1 MQEFKFKVRGNV
13 IKGVNRQVVEV
24 AETGSDYFE
33 KALFFVNPK
42 YYGLTDGKLRE
53 RAQTLMSAAGTPPK
67 SRTNDKKSK
76 IKTFIGIAA
85 SAAAGSIITLIS
97 TVIF

>member
-1 MQEFKFKVRGNV
+1 M

-53 RAQTLMSAAGTPPK
+53 RAQSLMGAAGIPP
-67 SRTNDKKSK
+67 RTRSVKKRSK
-76 IKTFIGIAA
+76 LKIFIEIAA
-85 SAAAGSIITLIS
+85 SAAAGSILTLITS
-97 TVIF
+97 SLL

>member
-1 MQEFKFKVRGNV
+1 M

-42 YYGLTDGKLRE
+42 YYGMTDGKLRE
-53 RAQTLMSAAGTPPK
+53 RAQTLMNSAGAPPK
-67 SRTNDKKSK
+67 TRNNNRRSK
-76 IKTFIGIAA
+76 ITIFIEIAA
-85 SAAAGSIITLIS
+85 SAAAGAIIALITS
-97 TVIF
+97 NLFIP

>member
-1 MQEFKFKVRGNV
+1 M

-24 AETGSDYFE
+24 ADTGSDYFE

-53 RAQTLMSAAGTPPK
+53 RAQTLMSAAGAPP
-67 SRTNDKKSK
+67 RPKKTEK
-76 IKTFIGIAA
+76 KNKWKTFVAIAA
-85 SAAAGSIITLIS
+85 SAAAGSIITAVS

>member
-1 MQEFKFKVRGNV
+1 ML
-13 IKGVNRQVVEV
+13 KGVNRQVVEV

-53 RAQTLMSAAGTPPK
+53 RAQTLMGTAGAPP
-67 SRTNDKKSK
+67 RTKNAKKRSK
-76 IKTFIGIAA
+76 VKVFIEIAA
-85 SAAAGSIITLIS
+85 SAAAGSILTLITS
-97 TVIF
+97 SIL

>member
-1 MQEFKFKVRGNV
+1 ML
-13 IKGVNRQVVEV
+13 KGVNRQVVEV

-53 RAQTLMSAAGTPPK
+53 RAQTLMGTAGAPPRSK
-67 SRTNDKKSK
+67 NQKKRSK
-76 IKTFIGIAA
+76 VKIFIEIAA
-85 SAAAGSIITLIS
+85 SAAAGSILTLITS
-97 TVIF
+97 SLL

>member
-1 MQEFKFKVRGNV
+1 M

-42 YYGLTDGKLRE
+42 YYGMTDGKLKE
-53 RAQTLMSAAGTPPK
+53 RAQTLMNSAGAPPK
-67 SRTNDKKSK
+67 TRNSNRRSK
-76 IKTFIGIAA
+76 ITVFIEIAA
-85 SAAAGSIITLIS
+85 SAAAGAIIALITS
-97 TVIF
+97 NLFIP

>member
-1 MQEFKFKVRGNV
+1 M

-42 YYGLTDGKLRE
+42 YYGMTDGKLRE
-53 RAQTLMSAAGTPPK
+53 RAQTLMNSAGAPPK
-67 SRTNDKKSK
+67 TRISNKRSK
-76 IKTFIGIAA
+76 ITVFIEIAA
-85 SAAAGSIITLIS
+85 SAAAGAIIALITS
-97 TVIF
+97 NLFIP

>member
-1 MQEFKFKVRGNV
+1 M

-24 AETGSDYFE
+24 ADTGSDYFE

-53 RAQTLMSAAGTPPK
+53 RAQSLMATAGAPPRQKKTERK
-67 SRTNDKKSK
+67 SRW
-76 IKTFIGIAA
+76 KTFAAIIA
-85 SAAAGSIITLIS
+85 SAAAGSIITAVTTIIL
-97 TVIF
+97 

>member
-1 MQEFKFKVRGNV
+1 M

-24 AETGSDYFE
+24 SDTGSDYFE

-53 RAQTLMSAAGTPPK
+53 KAQTLMSATGAPPK
-67 SRTNDKKSK
+67 QRKKEK
-76 IKTFIGIAA
+76 KHKWQTALAIMA
-85 SAAAGSIITLIS
+85 SAAVGSIITAVS
-97 TVIF
+97 TIIF

>member
-1 MQEFKFKVRGNV
+1 M

-24 AETGSDYFE
+24 ADTGSDYFE

-53 RAQTLMSAAGTPPK
+53 RAQALMNTAGAPPK
-67 SRTNDKKSK
+67 MKKSEK
-76 IKTFIGIAA
+76 KSRWKTLLALAF
-85 SAAAGSIITLIS
+85 SAAAGALATAL
-97 TVIF
+97 TVIFL

>member
-1 MQEFKFKVRGNV
+1 M

-33 KALFFVNPK
+33 RALFFVNPK

-53 RAQTLMSAAGTPPK
+53 KAQTLMSVAGAPPK
-67 SRTNDKKSK
+67 SKQKTKKSK
-76 IKTFIGIAA
+76 MKTALEIIV
-85 SAAAGSIITLIS
+85 SAAAGSLITLIS
-97 TVIF
+97 SMVF

>member
-1 MQEFKFKVRGNV
+1 M

-33 KALFFVNPK
+33 RAIFFVNPK

-53 RAQTLMSAAGTPPK
+53 KAQNLMSVAGAPPK
-67 SRTNDKKSK
+67 SKKMPKRSK
-76 IKTFIGIAA
+76 MKTAVEIIA
-85 SAAAGSIITLIS
+85 SAAAGSIITLLTS
-97 TVIF
+97 LIF

>member
-1 MQEFKFKVRGNV
+1 M

-42 YYGLTDGKLRE
+42 YYGMTVGKLRE
-53 RAQTLMSAAGTPPK
+53 KAQTLMNSAGAPP
-67 SRTNDKKSK
+67 RTRNGSKRSK
-76 IKTFIGIAA
+76 IGLFIEIAA
-85 SAAAGSIITLIS
+85 SAAAGAIITLITS
-97 TVIF
+97 AVFMG

>member
-1 MQEFKFKVRGNV
+1 M

-53 RAQTLMSAAGTPPK
+53 KAQTLMSVTGTPPK
-67 SRTNDKKSK
+67 NRPKQKRNRL
-76 IKTFIGIAA
+76 KTAVQLIG
-85 SAAAGSIITLIS
+85 SAAVGSVL
-97 TVIF
+97 TVLLNYLL

>member
-1 MQEFKFKVRGNV
+1 ML
-13 IKGVNRQVVEV
+13 KGVNRQVVEV

-53 RAQTLMSAAGTPPK
+53 RAQTLVGAAGVPPK
-67 SRTNDKKSK
+67 AKGVQKRSK
-76 IKTFIGIAA
+76 MKIFIEIAA
-85 SAAAGSIITLIS
+85 SAAAGSILTLITS
-97 TVIF
+97 SLL

>member
-1 MQEFKFKVRGNV
+1 M

-24 AETGSDYFE
+24 ADTGSDYFE

-53 RAQTLMSAAGTPPK
+53 RAQTLMSAAGAPPK
-67 SRTNDKKSK
+67 TRKTEKKNK
-76 IKTFIGIAA
+76 LKTFIAIAA
-85 SAAAGSIITLIS
+85 SAAAGSIITAVTTI
-97 TVIF
+97 IF